1 MKNYLV
7 FDVGGTNLKFALFGN
22 SKLKEKKKLP
32 ISYGIKEFKTQLK
45 QVINSYGGKIDGI
58 AFSIPGKVNSRTSII
73 DFGGNLS
80 FLDGVD
86 MKKLLEISDNFP
98 FIIENDAKCAALAE
112 HYQGALQNFNNGTV
126 LVLGTSVG
134 GGLIVNGK
142 LLQGQHFQAGEVSF
156 MTTTSNPC
164 GMDQAYGSAGS
175 AVQMIIQVN
184 QVLGNGKSTDGE
196 KAFKAINAHNE
207 KSWRIFQRYCCQIA
221 SMIMNIHALLDM
233 EIFAIGGGISAQPIL
248 IEEIN
253 HQYDEILNRMPIT
266 KKTLSRP
273 IITQARFNND
283 ANLYGAFNAL
293 LKQNK

>member
-1 MKNYLV
+1 MKNYLI
-7 FDVGGTNLKFALFGN
+7 FDVGGTNLKFALFRD
-22 SKLKEKKKLP
+22 SKLSEKKKLP
-32 ISYGIKEFKTQLK
+32 ISYGTKKFQTQLK
-45 QVINSYGGKIDGI
+45 QVIDSYRAKINGI
-58 AFSIPGKVNSRTSII
+58 AFSIPGKINSRTNII

-86 MKKLLEISDNFP
+86 MKRLLGIPDDFP
-98 FIIENDAKCAALAE
+98 FIVENDAKCAALAE
-112 HYQGALQNFNNGTV
+112 HYQGALQNVNNGAV

-156 MTTTSNPC
+156 MTTTGNPC

-175 AVQMIIQVN
+175 AVQMIIRVN
-184 QVLGNGKSTDGE
+184 QILGNGKSTDGE
-196 KAFKAINAHNE
+196 KAFKAINAHNGGLWE
-207 KSWRIFQRYCCQIA
+207 IFQKYCRQIA

-233 EIFAIGGGISAQPIL
+233 EIFAIGGGISVQPIVVK
-248 IEEIN
+248 EIN
-253 HQYDEILNRMPIT
+253 YQYDEILNRMPIT
-266 KKTLSRP
+266 KRTLSRP

>member
-1 MKNYLV
+1 MKNYLI
-7 FDVGGTNLKFALFGN
+7 FDVGGTNLKFALFRD
-22 SKLKEKKKLP
+22 SKLSEKKKLP
-32 ISYGIKEFKTQLK
+32 ISYKIKKFQTQLK
-45 QVINSYGGKIDGI
+45 QVIDSYHGKINGI
-58 AFSIPGKVNSRTSII
+58 AFSIPGKINSRTNII

-86 MKKLLEISDNFP
+86 MKRLLGIPDDFP
-98 FIIENDAKCAALAE
+98 FIVENDAKCAALAE
-112 HYQGALQNFNNGTV
+112 HYQGTLQNVNNGAV

-142 LLQGQHFQAGEVSF
+142 LLQGQHLQAGEVSF

-164 GMDQAYGSAGS
+164 GMDQAYGSVGS

-184 QVLGNGKSTDGE
+184 QILGNGKSTDGE
-196 KAFKAINAHNE
+196 KAFKAINAHNG
-207 KSWRIFQRYCCQIA
+207 KSWEIFQRYCRQIA

-233 EIFAIGGGISAQPIL
+233 EIFAIGGGISAQSVVVK
-248 IEEIN
+248 EIN
-253 HQYDEILNRMPIT
+253 CQYDEILNRMPIT
-266 KKTLSRP
+266 KRTLSRP